1 TPNQSSRST
10 TDAARCRNQTVRE
23 GTREGETMKRLY
35 SVLGMI
41 VLVGSMAVAAKAQSS
56 GRTQLIANIPFEFNV
71 GDKALPAGQYRV
83 QQVGSDSTP
92 VVVKILSE
100 DGKTVA
106 MLQMMSVIGK
116 AQDEAKLVFHRYGN
130 HYFFAQAWIDGETE
144 GLQAQKPR
152 AERALQ
158 RELADLKTAGDS
170 VAI

>member
-1 TPNQSSRST
+1 MKKQ
-10 TDAARCRNQTVRE
+10 AY
-23 GTREGETMKRLY
+23 TMIAM
-35 SVLGMI
+35 V
-41 VLVGSMAVAAKAQSS
+41 VLVGSMAVAAQAQTN

-71 GDKALPAGQYRV
+71 GDRTLPAGEYRV
-83 QQVGSDSTP
+83 QQVGPDSMP

-106 MLQMMSVIGK
+106 MLQTMSVIGK
-116 AQDEAKLVFHRYGN
+116 TQEEAKLIFHRYGN

-158 RELADLKTAGDS
+158 RELADLKIAHES
-170 VAI
+170 IAIAARR